1 MTEAPSQNFVQLIMS
16 TYLINSEQRSQ
27 NMGTVQFFAPS
38 QSYLQ
43 KVEDLFEEHRKK
55 ILYLVPTA
63 KVEHIGATSVP
74 GLLTKGDL
82 DLQVSVSL
90 PEFDRAVGLLQTEYS
105 DRQLENWTESFASFK
120 VERDSDIP
128 VGVQLVIQ
136 GSESD
141 IFVKSRELLLAQPE
155 KVEELNQ
162 LKQCH
167 ANGDMDTYIKH
178 KGEFFTAL
186 LEHSG

>member
-1 MTEAPSQNFVQLIMS
+1 MKKVHFFV
-16 TYLINSEQRSQ
+16 
-27 NMGTVQFFAPS
+27 PS

-43 KVEDLFEEHRKK
+43 RVADLFEEHRRK
-55 ILYLVPTA
+55 ILRLVPTA
-63 KVEHIGATSVP
+63 EVEHIGATSVP

-82 DLQVSVSL
+82 DLQVSVS
-90 PEFDRAVGLLQTEYS
+90 PHEFDRAIVLLQAEYL
-105 DRQLENWTESFASFK
+105 DHQLENWTESFASFK
-120 VERDSDIP
+120 DERDADIP

-167 ANGDMDTYIKH
+167 ADGDMDTYIEH

-186 LEHSG
+186 LENSV

>member
-1 MTEAPSQNFVQLIMS
+1 M
-16 TYLINSEQRSQ
+16 
-27 NMGTVQFFAPS
+27 
-38 QSYLQ
+38 
-43 KVEDLFEEHRKK
+43 
-55 ILYLVPTA
+55 
-63 KVEHIGATSVP
+63 
-74 GLLTKGDL
+74 
-82 DLQVSVSL
+82 
-90 PEFDRAVGLLQTEYS
+90 QTEYS
-105 DRQLENWTESFASFK
+105 DHQLENWTESFASFK
-120 VERDSDIP
+120 DERDFDIP

-167 ANGDMDTYIKH
+167 ADGDMDTYIEH

-186 LEHSG
+186 LEKSV

>member
-1 MTEAPSQNFVQLIMS
+1 MEAVD
-16 TYLINSEQRSQ
+16 
-27 NMGTVQFFAPS
+27 FFIPS

-43 KVEDLFEEHRKK
+43 QVKDLFEEHRKK
-55 ILYLVPTA
+55 ILHLVPTA
-63 KVEHIGATSVP
+63 EVEHIGATSVP

-90 PEFDRAVGLLQTEYS
+90 AKFNQAVILLQTEYS
-105 DRQLENWTESFASFK
+105 DHQLENWTESFASFK

-136 GSESD
+136 GSQSD
-141 IFVKSRELLLAQPE
+141 IFVKSRELLLAQP
-155 KVEELNQ
+155 KRVEELNR

-167 ANGDMDTYIKH
+167 AGGDMDTYIKH
-178 KGEFFTAL
+178 KGEFFTVL
-186 LEHSG
+186 LENGV

>member
-1 MTEAPSQNFVQLIMS
+1 MEAVNFFV
-16 TYLINSEQRSQ
+16 
-27 NMGTVQFFAPS
+27 PS

-43 KVEDLFEEHRKK
+43 RVADLFEEHRKK

-63 KVEHIGATSVP
+63 EVEHIGATSVP

-82 DLQVSVSL
+82 DLQVSVS
-90 PEFDRAVGLLQTEYS
+90 PQEFDLAVILLQTEYS
-105 DRQLENWTESFASFK
+105 DHQLENWTESFASFK

-141 IFVKSRELLLAQPE
+141 IFVKSRELLLAQAE
-155 KVEELNQ
+155 RVEELNR

-167 ANGDMDTYIKH
+167 SGGDMDTYIKS
-178 KGEFFTAL
+178 KGEFFTVL
-186 LEHSG
+186 LKNSV